1 MDLTLKYRP
10 KEWEDVVGQEFITNI
25 LRKQVE
31 THTFRNTY
39 LFCGAYGS
47 GKTTCARILA
57 DKINNGNGSPIEIDG
72 ASNNGVDNIRALI
85 DDAQTAAVG
94 CDYKVFIID
103 EAHMIT
109 VQAWNAALKLIEEPP
124 SHCVFIFCTTNA
136 EKIPSTIL
144 SRVQRFDFGKIPN
157 DKIVNRLIDIIKHEG
172 IDTYDIKAL
181 NRIASLS
188 DGHMRDAVKA
198 LDGCLNIDHHITQEL
213 VESLYGLISQES
225 VEKIVRSLLAKDISS
240 CISEYEHC
248 LSRSFDGVKLYD
260 ALLGKVLDAIL
271 YQMTKHNG
279 VNPSLK
285 NMGDIFYAN
294 RKYVNRDS
302 ADSILR
308 YCFIGCCQ

>member
-10 KEWEDVVGQEFITNI
+10 KEWDDVIGQEFITNI
-25 LRKQVE
+25 LKKQVE
-31 THTFRNTY
+31 TNTFRHTY

-57 DKINNGNGSPIEIDG
+57 DKINHGNGSPIEIDG
-72 ASNNGVDNIRALI
+72 ASNNGVDNIRAI
-85 DDAQTAAVG
+85 IEDAQTAAVG
-94 CDYKVFIID
+94 SDYKTMIVD
-103 EAHMIT
+103 ECHMIT
-109 VQAWNAALKLIEEPP
+109 PQGWNAALKLIEEPP
-124 SHCVFIFCTTNA
+124 AHCVFIFCTTNP

-157 DKIVNRLIDIIKHEG
+157 EKIVGRLVYILQQEG
-172 IDTYDIKAL
+172 VDTYDEKAL
-181 NRIASLS
+181 LRIAILS

-198 LDGCLNIDHHITQEL
+198 LDGCLNIDHHITLEL

-225 VEKIVRSLLAKDISS
+225 VEKMVKSLLVKDITT
-240 CISEYEHC
+240 CLSEYEHC

-279 VNPSLK
+279 VNPLLK
-285 NMGDIFYAN
+285 KIGDIFYAN

-302 ADSILR
+302 ADAILR
-308 YCFIGCCQ
+308 YCFIECCV